1 MLQGW
6 VQTWYS
12 DCQEQLEALNKQIYD
27 LWQQAESAYQETD
40 ADIPAKASVSHT
52 DIKRLL
58 DCKELLLTQAEG
70 KLRHFI
76 CLLCQV
82 VSHLLW
88 KLE

>member
-27 LWQQAESAYQETD
+27 LWQHDESAYQETGP
-40 ADIPAKASVSHT
+40 DIPAEAPVSHT

-58 DCKELLLTQAEG
+58 ECKELLLTQAEG
-70 KLRHFI
+70 KLRQLM

-82 VSHLLW
+82 FSHLL
-88 KLE
+88 